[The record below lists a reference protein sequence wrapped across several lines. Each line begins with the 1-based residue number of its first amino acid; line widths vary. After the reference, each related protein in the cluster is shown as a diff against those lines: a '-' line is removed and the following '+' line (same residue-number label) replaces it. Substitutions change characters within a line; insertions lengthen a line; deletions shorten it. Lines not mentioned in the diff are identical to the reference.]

1 MKENIISTL
10 SKELLNQPFAY
21 DKDESVTMAKGQQ
34 IAYEYARIENSIAV
48 LSDLKSDK
56 SYIYNGGV
64 AEKLGISA
72 KRCVKNLDS
81 IWEEEI
87 FRRIHPDD
95 LIEKHLLELRFFHLL
110 KNTSINE
117 RGDYHIVSR
126 LRMTDDSGEYIQIQH
141 RMFYVGSCPLGN
153 LWLALCL
160 YNSSYNVA
168 ALDIFNGIIINSATG
183 RIIKSDDEKCR
194 NILSSREKEILQLI
208 EKGKAS
214 IEIADILS
222 ISKNTVS
229 RHRQNILEKL
239 RVKNSIEACRIAKI
253 MNMI

>member
-1 MKENIISTL
+1 MRENIISTL

-21 DKDESVTMAKGQQ
+21 DKDESVTLAKGQQ
-34 IAYEYARIENSIAV
+34 IAYGYAKIENSIAV
-48 LSDLKSDK
+48 LSDLRSNK

-64 AEKLGISA
+64 AEKLGIS
-72 KRCVKNLDS
+72 KNKCTKELDS
-81 IWEEEI
+81 IWEEDI
-87 FRRIHPDD
+87 FKRIHPDD

-110 KNTSINE
+110 KNMPVRE
-117 RGDYHIVSR
+117 RANYHIISR
-126 LRMTDDSGEYIQIQH
+126 LRMMDNLGKYTSIQH
-141 RMFYVGSCPLGN
+141 RMFYVGSCPMGN

-160 YNSSYNVA
+160 YNFSHNTTTSE
-168 ALDIFNGIIINSATG
+168 IFDGIIINSVTG
-183 RIIKSDDEKCR
+183 RTIKADNDKCK

-214 IEIADILS
+214 IEIADVLS

-239 RVKNSIEACRIAKI
+239 RVKNSIEACQIAKI
-253 MNMI
+253 MNLI